1 MQDALACG
9 VRDARINLSSLI
21 IPLFVSAVG
30 ASASTALLC
39 YLTLKTR
46 ERFGKVDRILGRQF
60 KEFGALKEIAKHN
73 VDGLRSVSAK
83 LTDHTARL
91 LELEQQLRELRTTQ
105 KKSRTLLKDLT
116 KAVSD
121 AQLEGGYLN
130 SLNALPLRYPLFF
143 GRWSIDGIT
152 AKCILDTI
160 VERKPRVVLELGGGT
175 STVLIA
181 AALQA
186 TGLSETRHIAVDH
199 LQEFLDATQRNVQL
213 QQLSRDVEYW
223 CCPLLPEDDKVAPQ
237 WYGGLPERLGSTKID
252 LLIVDGPPGSLHD
265 QARRPA
271 LEVLAPYLA
280 PGAVVILDDALRDD
294 ELKIVEKW
302 CHDIPGI
309 TVELTS
315 FGKGCARLKLPQAL
329 HTE

>member
-1 MQDALACG
+1 
-9 VRDARINLSSLI
+9 LI
-21 IPLFVSAVG
+21 IPLLVSAAG

-39 YLTLKTR
+39 YLTFKTR

-60 KEFGALKEIAKHN
+60 KESRALKDVAKRN
-73 VDGLRSVSAK
+73 VDGLKSVSAK
-83 LTDHTARL
+83 LTDHTNRL
-91 LELEQQLRELRTTQ
+91 LALERQLRDLHGTQ
-105 KKSRTLLKDLT
+105 KKNKTLLKDLT
-116 KAVSD
+116 KAVND
-121 AQLEGGYLN
+121 AHLDGGYLS

-143 GRWSIDGIT
+143 GRWSIDGVT

-181 AALQA
+181 AALQVIE
-186 TGLSETRHIAVDH
+186 LPETRHIAVDH
-199 LQEFLDATQRNVQL
+199 QQEFLDATRRNVLL
-213 QQLSRDVEYW
+213 QHLSREVEYW
-223 CCPLLPEDDKVAPQ
+223 CCPVLPEDDKVAPN

-252 LLIVDGPPGSLHD
+252 LLIVDGPPGNLQD

-302 CHDIPGI
+302 CQDIPGI

-315 FGKGCARLKLPQAL
+315 HGKGCARLKLPEAPSAP
-329 HTE
+329 

>member
-1 MQDALACG
+1 MFT
-9 VRDARINLSSLI
+9 
-21 IPLFVSAVG
+21 PLLVSAVG

-46 ERFGKVDRILGRQF
+46 QRFGKLDRNLRRQANDIA
-60 KEFGALKEIAKHN
+60 ALAQ
-73 VDGLRSVSAK
+73 VAQ
-83 LTDHTARL
+83 HTATGLTSIAAGVTDNTTRL
-91 LELEQQLRELRTTQ
+91 TELERQLGELRFAQKKNRSQLRDLA
-105 KKSRTLLKDLT
+105 KS
-116 KAVSD
+116 VND

-143 GRWSIDGIT
+143 GRWSIDGVT

-160 VERKPRVVLELGGGT
+160 VEKKPRVVVELGGGT

-186 TGLSETRHIAVDH
+186 VELSETRHIAVDH
-199 LQEFLDATQRNVQL
+199 MQEFLDATQRNVAL
-213 QQLSRDVEYW
+213 QRFSRDVEYW
-223 CCPLLPEDDKVAPQ
+223 CCPLLPDDDEVAPQ

-252 LLIVDGPPGSLHD
+252 LLIVDGPPGSLHN

-271 LEVLAPYLA
+271 LKMLAPNLA
-280 PGAVVILDDALRDD
+280 PGAIIILDDALRDD
-294 ELKIVEKW
+294 ELKIVERW
-302 CHDIPGI
+302 CDDIPGV

-315 FGKGCARLKLPQAL
+315 FGKGCARLKLPEAL
-329 HTE
+329 GDG